1 MTFLVFPIRAD
12 CSATIPVPVQPYSD
26 ILERLLRENVLPFW
40 ERHAVD
46 EVRGGYHLNHDSRSR
61 DCGPAN
67 KRTVAQARML
77 WFFSAVARSPYG
89 NELHRDSAHHGFA
102 FMKRSL
108 IDPDHGGVFW
118 EVDADGQAATE
129 TGKHLYAQFQVIYAL
144 AEYHAL
150 TDSRDAAELARSILS
165 RVNEKARDH
174 EHGGYVEAFSRDW
187 TPLPTGTRTLIGT
200 SAGDKTLNTNL
211 HIMETLLAIDHWD
224 QSRAELLETVNRL
237 FAHLIRDEPVSGI
250 EAVREDWSRRDR
262 SSEGPVSYGHDLELA
277 WIGLLARARLGS
289 SAAISDK
296 PERLTRSALRY
307 GFDRKRG
314 GFFESG
320 PAGKNATAKDKIWWV
335 QAEGLLAL
343 LPPDGPDEEAFVAT
357 LDWIVGKQADATDGE
372 WHERIR
378 PILGPNGRKAGPWKA
393 AYHSGRALLRSLEHL
408 KAAGGKSQQTSSI
421 RHGGENA

>member
-1 MTFLVFPIRAD
+1 M
-12 CSATIPVPVQPYSD
+12 QPYSA

-46 EVRGGYHLNHDSRSR
+46 EVRGGYHLNHDGRGR
-61 DCGPAN
+61 DMGPAN

-77 WFFSAVARSPYG
+77 WFFSAVGRSPYG
-89 NELHRDSAHHGFA
+89 SDLHRDSAYHGFA
-102 FMKRSL
+102 FLKKSL
-108 IDPDHGGVFW
+108 IDPEHGGVFW
-118 EVDADGQAATE
+118 GVDADGQAATE
-129 TGKHLYAQFQVIYAL
+129 AGKHLYAQFQAIYAL

-150 TDSRDAAELARSILS
+150 TDSRDAADLAHSILS

-187 TPLPTGTRTLIGT
+187 TPLPAGTRTLIGT

-211 HIMETLLAIDHWD
+211 HIIETLLAIDHWGA
-224 QSRAELLETVNRL
+224 SRPELTEIVDRL
-237 FAHLIRDEPVSGI
+237 FAHLVRDEPVSGI
-250 EAVREDWSRRDR
+250 EAVREDWSQRDT

-277 WIGLLARARLGS
+277 WIARLVRARLGS
-289 SAAISDK
+289 SAAIGDK
-296 PERLTRSALRY
+296 PERLIQNALRC
-307 GFDRKRG
+307 GFDRRQG

-320 PAGKNATAKDKIWWV
+320 PVGKPATAKDKVWWV

-343 LPPDGPDEEAFVAT
+343 LPPDSPDEEAFAAT
-357 LDWIVGKQADATDGE
+357 LDWIDRKQADSIEGE

-378 PILGPNGRKAGPWKA
+378 PILGPKGRKAGPWKA

-408 KAAGGKSQQTSSI
+408 GAAGGKSQQSLPK
-421 RHGGENA
+421 RNEGGNA